1 MNYIELIKRFWE
13 LDRIYSFNGNETRLY
28 FYLVEQANCLCWQ
41 EWFWHKD
48 ELASAYVGMSR
59 DTLRSCR
66 NKLKQC
72 GLIDFI
78 PGGNGQR
85 NKTRYE
91 ILAPKA
97 DPKPDPNGKPKLHP
111 KPDPLNKL
119 KLKQK
124 QSPPIIPP
132 SGGDIPPAGDCE
144 VENRGDGESES
155 RSAALSD
162 QAATPQAPP
171 GCAAPPHGESEESGL
186 IAEIVERYN
195 SRCVGLPK
203 VRAVTPKRK
212 QAVLAR
218 IREHGREAALEMIDQ
233 ASASAFLSGQNAR
246 GWVADFG
253 WLFRPENFV
262 KVYEGKF
269 NNPHGNFQQ
278 RQDNRRGSLEVTAT
292 GAKDYSTT
300 F

>member
-97 DPKPDPNGKPKLHP
+97 DPKPDPNGNPKLHP

-119 KLKQK
+119 KQK
-124 QSPPIIPP
+124 QYPPLR
-132 SGGDIPPAGDCE
+132 GGYCFPCFFR
-144 VENRGDGESES
+144 NREFWGRGIGTPL
-155 RSAALSD
+155 RGPTRPGGSAA
-162 QAATPQAPP
+162 
-171 GCAAPPHGESEESGL
+171 
-186 IAEIVERYN
+186 
-195 SRCVGLPK
+195 GLPEL
-203 VRAVTPKRK
+203 RGTPPPR
-212 QAVLAR
+212 
-218 IREHGREAALEMIDQ
+218 
-233 ASASAFLSGQNAR
+233 
-246 GWVADFG
+246 
-253 WLFRPENFV
+253 
-262 KVYEGKF
+262 
-269 NNPHGNFQQ
+269 
-278 RQDNRRGSLEVTAT
+278 NRRIGHCLRGS
-292 GAKDYSTT
+292 GAEQKPHCRLVRR
-300 F
+300 

>member
-97 DPKPDPNGKPKLHP
+97 DPKPDPNGNPKLHP
-111 KPDPLNKL
+111 KPDPLNK
-119 KLKQK
+119 QK
-124 QSPPIIPP
+124 TETKTITPLLSPQGDSTPSVSECPTITTEDCPP
-132 SGGDIPPAGDCE
+132 GPTTAP
-144 VENRGDGESES
+144 V
-155 RSAALSD
+155 
-162 QAATPQAPP
+162 TKQAPP
-171 GCAAPPHGESEESGL
+171 NCAAPLHGETEESA
-186 IAEIVERYN
+186 IVSEIVERYN
-195 SRCVGLPK
+195 NRCVGLPK
-203 VRAVTPKRK
+203 VRAITPKRR

-218 IREHGREAALEMIDQ
+218 IREHGKEAAIEMIDQ
-233 ASASAFLSGQNAR
+233 ASESSFLAGQNAK

-262 KVYEGKF
+262 KVYEGKY

>member
-48 ELASAYVGMSR
+48 ELASAYVGMSK

-97 DPKPDPNGKPKLHP
+97 DPKPDPNGNPKLHP

-132 SGGDIPPAGDCE
+132 SGEDIVSPAFFE
-144 VENRGDGESES
+144 TENFGNGESER
-155 RSAALSD
+155 RSAALQD
-162 QAATPQAPP
+162 QAALPQASPN
-171 GCAAPPHGESEESGL
+171 CAAPLHGETEESA
-186 IAEIVERYN
+186 IVSEIVERYN
-195 SRCVGLPK
+195 NRCVGLPK
-203 VRAVTPKRK
+203 VRAITPKRR

-218 IREHGREAALEMIDQ
+218 IREHGKEAAIEMIDQ
-233 ASASAFLSGQNAR
+233 ASESSFLAGQNAK

-262 KVYEGKF
+262 KVYEGKY

>member
-97 DPKPDPNGKPKLHP
+97 DPKPDPNGNPKLYP
-111 KPDPLNKL
+111 KPDPLNK
-119 KLKQK
+119 QK
-124 QSPPIIPP
+124 TETKTITPLLSPQGDSTPSVSECPAITTEDCPP
-132 SGGDIPPAGDCE
+132 GPTTAPA
-144 VENRGDGESES
+144 SK
-155 RSAALSD
+155 
-162 QAATPQAPP
+162 QAPP
-171 GCAAPPHGESEESGL
+171 DCAAPPRSKKSAKLDTSFVAPEF
-186 IAEIVERYN
+186 APIVEEWLAYKAERGQSYRPTGFKACYTRLVN
-195 SRCVGLPK
+195 LSRGDPATARQIVEEAMANNWGGFFELKPQINTHDTRTTDRRTLP
-203 VRAVTPKRK
+203 
-212 QAVLAR
+212 
-218 IREHGREAALEMIDQ
+218 
-233 ASASAFLSGQNAR
+233 
-246 GWVADFG
+246 
-253 WLFRPENFV
+253 
-262 KVYEGKF
+262 
-269 NNPHGNFQQ
+269 NNPVYRSDDDF
-278 RQDNRRGSLEVTAT
+278 
-292 GAKDYSTT
+292 
-300 F
+300 